1 MHVIVAAAA
10 GVAFGVF
17 CPAIAR
23 KIKAAFSKEVAKV
36 DTGVVS
42 AVVADVKAKL

>member
-1 MHVIVAAAA
+1 MHVIFAAAA
-10 GVAFGVF
+10 GLAVGVF

-23 KIKAAFSKEVAKV
+23 KIKAAFSAEVKKA
-36 DTGVVS
+36 DTAAVV